1 MPLPF
6 RKVSQDQ
13 LTALVARYP
22 FARPID
28 SVLPLPSPDRGSPE
42 PVSLAA
48 LWKRDTGRGEPD
60 VTWHLAVDPEGGL
73 WLGRDWNLP
82 AGPRGTGS
90 SPDTSFVIQFLDG
103 AQREA
108 AQFAVSLVQAHIDG
122 TASAGGGLEDGDD
135 AAADALVMEL
145 MRGSGTVVGRA
156 PVAAAAGR
164 AGLES
169 VGEEGIF
176 PQKITAEMK
185 ETLRPHVINLTRGQ
199 FSSGGL
205 FDTSQDDVDA
215 LFGEHLERAVA
226 GHGPGDPLRI
236 VIWAHGGL
244 VNERSGL
251 LGAYDKILWWRKNG
265 VYPIYF
271 VWETGFMQ
279 SVGQLLGGHGGGEEG
294 VFDFTD
300 KRLEE
305 IARRAGGPAIWGV
318 MKQNAHAA
326 AAPSGGAFLAAQRLA
341 DFCRRHPGA
350 VELHAGGHS
359 AGAIFHASFLPAALD
374 QGVPPFKALHL
385 LAPAVRADLFLER
398 LAPRLGPGKGV
409 ERTAIFTM
417 NKDREQDDN
426 CAFVYRKSLL
436 YLIHFA
442 LEEKRET
449 PILGLEISLRGN
461 DDLKRMF
468 GLGGAG
474 GTPIG
479 EVIWSKTTAAAPPR
493 SRSESTSHGGFDDDA
508 ATLDSVLRRILDR
521 DDIPLSFKQAG
532 SLTPETAVPSRTPSP
547 AAPAIPVVPSD
558 IILGDE
564 EEGVGQEE
572 GVDESEG
579 VPFVVLDAIERATEA
594 AEGIGAQAGEPVLE
608 GIGLEAVRSV
618 EAAAVAIT
626 FGPNAL
632 PAALTDFSRG
642 VLTDILRAAGLSRA
656 VISSTSRSPADQ
668 ARVMFANLER
678 EGVEAQRRLY
688 KEPGRKVIEVY
699 RQAKLAGKG
708 AAAIQ
713 ALMTAE
719 IVRLGPTNVSRHASD
734 PKILNVFD
742 VAPGSIA
749 DRPLFEARVRAEGRV
764 ANFLLPPIDPGYHL
778 EIPQPP
784 EGASPRLG

>member
-22 FARPID
+22 FVRPID
-28 SVLPLPSPDRGSPE
+28 SVLLLPSESPDRGSPE

-82 AGPRGTGS
+82 AGPRGAGA
-90 SPDTSFVIQFLDG
+90 SPDTSFVIQLLDG

-108 AQFAVSLVQAHIDG
+108 AQFAATLVQAHLDG
-122 TASAGGGLEDGDD
+122 TASAEGEGGDD
-135 AAADALVMEL
+135 AADALVMEL
-145 MRGSGTVVGRA
+145 MRGSGTVLGGA

-244 VNERSGL
+244 VNERGGL
-251 LGAYDKILWWRKNG
+251 LGAHDKILWWRKNG
-265 VYPIYF
+265 FYPIYF

-341 DFCRRHPGA
+341 DFCGRHPGA
-350 VELHAGGHS
+350 VELHAGAHS

-374 QGVPPFKALHL
+374 LGVPPFKALHL

-417 NKDREQDDN
+417 NKDRELDDN

-461 DDLKRMF
+461 ADLKRMF

-474 GTPIG
+474 GTAVG
-479 EVIWSKTTAAAPPR
+479 EVIWAKTNAAAPPR

-508 ATLDSVLRRILDR
+508 ATLDSVLRRILGR

-532 SLTPETAVPSRTPSP
+532 SLTPETAVPSRTPEP
-547 AAPAIPVVPSD
+547 ATPAVPSD

-564 EEGVGQEE
+564 EEGVDQ
-572 GVDESEG
+572 
-579 VPFVVLDAIERATEA
+579 
-594 AEGIGAQAGEPVLE
+594 
-608 GIGLEAVRSV
+608 EAV
-618 EAAAVAIT
+618 
-626 FGPNAL
+626 
-632 PAALTDFSRG
+632 
-642 VLTDILRAAGLSRA
+642 
-656 VISSTSRSPADQ
+656 
-668 ARVMFANLER
+668 
-678 EGVEAQRRLY
+678 
-688 KEPGRKVIEVY
+688 
-699 RQAKLAGKG
+699 
-708 AAAIQ
+708 
-713 ALMTAE
+713 
-719 IVRLGPTNVSRHASD
+719 
-734 PKILNVFD
+734 
-742 VAPGSIA
+742 
-749 DRPLFEARVRAEGRV
+749 
-764 ANFLLPPIDPGYHL
+764 
-778 EIPQPP
+778 
-784 EGASPRLG
+784 ASPRLG